1 MQHVKDVD
9 LAGFSVDVEERSR
22 QVPVVV
28 DFWAEWCTPCKV
40 LGPALE
46 RAVEDQEGAVELAK
60 VDVDANQQLAMRFGV
75 QGIPTVVAFRNG
87 EPVSRFTGALP
98 EQAVRQWVEQL
109 LPSDVDRAV
118 DLARQMAL
126 DGDTAE
132 AEAVLRTALQTE
144 PSHIEA
150 GTALASILIADS
162 RPEEAEDVLARLSPT
177 PEVTQLAAVARLQ
190 AGGTEDIESLVDKA
204 REPGAGEEVRLEA
217 GRGLAAVG
225 RTADALELLL
235 SVVEEKGETA
245 EEARQSMLDLFN
257 VLGGD
262 HPLTADYRKRLA
274 AALF

>member
-1 MQHVKDVD
+1 M
-9 LAGFSVDVEERSR
+9 
-22 QVPVVV
+22 
-28 DFWAEWCTPCKV
+28 
-40 LGPALE
+40 
-46 RAVEDQEGAVELAK
+46 
-60 VDVDANQQLAMRFGV
+60 
-75 QGIPTVVAFRNG
+75 
-87 EPVSRFTGALP
+87 
-98 EQAVRQWVEQL
+98 
-109 LPSDVDRAV
+109 

-132 AEAVLRTALQTE
+132 AEALLRTALQTE
-144 PSHIEA
+144 PGHIEA

-190 AGGTEDIESLVDKA
+190 AGGTEDLESLVDKA
-204 REPGAGEEVRLEA
+204 REPGADEEVRLEA

>member
-1 MQHVKDVD
+1 MTYVRNVD
-9 LAGFSVDVEERSR
+9 QAGFSVDVEERSG

-28 DFWAEWCTPCKV
+28 DFWAEWCGPCKV

-46 RAVEDQEGAVELAK
+46 RAVEDQGGAVELAK

-109 LPSDVDRAV
+109 LPSDIDRAV
-118 DLARQMAL
+118 DQARQLAL
-126 DGDTAE
+126 EGDTAQAETLLRAALE
-132 AEAVLRTALQTE
+132 AE
-144 PSHIEA
+144 PGHIEA
-150 GTALASILIADS
+150 GTSLASILLADS
-162 RPEEAEDVLARLSPT
+162 RQEEAEEVLARLSPT
-177 PEVTQLAAVARLQ
+177 PEVTQLLAVARLQ
-190 AGGTEDIESLVDKA
+190 AGGTEDLATLLDRA
-204 REPGAGEEVRLEA
+204 RQPDAADEVRLEA
-217 GRGLAAVG
+217 GRGLAAQG
-225 RTADALELLL
+225 QSADALELLL

-257 VLGGD
+257 VLGAD

-274 AALF
+274 AAIF

>member
-9 LAGFSVDVEERSR
+9 QAGFSVDVEERSR

-40 LGPALE
+40 LSPALE

-126 DGDTAE
+126 DGDSAE

-162 RPEEAEDVLARLSPT
+162 RPAEAEDVLARLSPT

-204 REPGAGEEVRLEA
+204 REPGASEEVRLEA

>member
-9 LAGFSVDVEERSR
+9 QAGFSVDVEERSR

-28 DFWAEWCTPCKV
+28 DFWAEWCAPCKV

-46 RAVEDQEGAVELAK
+46 RVVEDQEGAVELTK

-87 EPVSRFTGALP
+87 EPVSGSPAALP

-118 DLARQMAL
+118 DLARQLAL
-126 DGDTAE
+126 DGDTEE
-132 AEAVLRTALQTE
+132 AEVVLRSALQTE

-150 GTALASILIADS
+150 GTSLASILIADS

-190 AGGTEDIESLVDKA
+190 AGGTDDLDALVDKA
-204 REPGAGEEVRLEA
+204 REPGAGDEVRLEG
-217 GRGLAAVG
+217 GRGLSRRGANRRCPGTAA
-225 RTADALELLL
+225 
-235 SVVEEKGETA
+235 
-245 EEARQSMLDLFN
+245 
-257 VLGGD
+257 LGGGGQG
-262 HPLTADYRKRLA
+262 
-274 AALF
+274 

>member
-9 LAGFSVDVEERSR
+9 QAGFSVDVEERSR

>member
-9 LAGFSVDVEERSR
+9 QAGFSVDVEERSR

-40 LGPALE
+40 LSPALE

-126 DGDTAE
+126 DGDSAE

-162 RPEEAEDVLARLSPT
+162 RPAEAEDVLARLSPT
-177 PEVTQLAAVARLQ
+177 PEVTQLLAVARLQ
-190 AGGTEDIESLVDKA
+190 AGGTEDLAALLDRA
-204 REPGAGEEVRLEA
+204 RQPDAADGVRLEA
-217 GRGLAAVG
+217 GRGLAAQG
-225 RTADALELLL
+225 RSADALEFLL

-257 VLGGD
+257 VLGAD

-274 AALF
+274 AAIF